1 MQKIRELYFFDKD
14 FVIFPDSQSYVIH
27 DKFGKIFRYIEEI
40 ERIPINYFKKIQ
52 NAKGL
57 YEVRVSLGS
66 NTWRVFCFFE
76 ANRLVVVLNGYVKKE
91 YKTSEREIKKAIQ
104 LMNKYYEEKR

>member
-1 MQKIRELYFFDKD
+1 MRKIRELYFYDED
-14 FVIFPDSQSYVIH
+14 FIIFLDSQSVEIQV
-27 DKFGKIFRYIEEI
+27 KFGKIFRYIEEI

-76 ANRLVVVLNGYVKKE
+76 ANRVVVVLNGYVKKE
-91 YKTSEREIKKAIQ
+91 NKTSAREIRKAIQ
-104 LMNKYYEEKR
+104 LMKKYHEEKK